1 MEKRS
6 YFLPEK
12 TAYEAKMD
20 AQKLAFAPIMFQAT
34 LCLRDLGIL
43 DYLLKHG
50 EKNREELSEAL
61 GLSLYAT
68 TVLLEAGLSLGLV
81 FLKEDKYELSKTG
94 YFVVADEMTV
104 ANFDFTNDVNYL
116 GMHAL
121 KESLLNGKPEGLKVF
136 GEWPTVYEAL
146 SQLPEQVKKSWFA
159 FDHYYSDHAFPEV
172 LPLIYEKPIENLLD
186 IGANTGK
193 WTLQNLK
200 YDPQVEVSLMDLPGQ
215 INVAKANVEAAGFA
229 NRVHYIEANVLQPL
243 PAIEKR
249 FDAIWMSQ
257 FLDCF
262 SEDEIFFILSQ
273 VKGLLAADGSIYI
286 LETFWD
292 HQPNEGATHS
302 LHATSLYFTC
312 IANGNSRMYHSQ
324 DLYVQ
329 IEKAGLE
336 VSKEVQNIGMGH
348 TLLQC
353 KLKK

>member
-1 MEKRS
+1 MKKRT

-12 TAYEAKMD
+12 SAFEAKMD

-34 LCLRDLGIL
+34 MAMRDLGIL
-43 DYLLKHG
+43 AYLLKHG
-50 EKNREELSEAL
+50 KQTSDHLSEAL
-61 GLSLYAT
+61 GLTPYAC

-81 FLKEDKYELSKTG
+81 RLEEDLYDLSKTG

-116 GMHAL
+116 GMQHL
-121 KESLLNGKPEGLKVF
+121 KDSLVNGKPEGLKVF

-146 SQLPEQVKKSWFA
+146 SQLPEQAKKSWFA

-172 LPLIYEKPIENLLD
+172 LPLIYKKTVKHLLD

-200 YDPQVEVSLMDLPGQ
+200 YDDQVEVSLMDLPGQ
-215 INVAKANVEAAGFA
+215 INVAKANVEKNGFA
-229 NRVHYIEANVLQPL
+229 DRVHYIEANVLKPL
-243 PAIEKR
+243 PQIEKR

-262 SEDEIFFILSQ
+262 SEEEVRYILTQ
-273 VKGLLAADGSIYI
+273 VRNLIAEDGCIYI

-312 IANGNSRMYHSQ
+312 IANGNSRMYHSD
-324 DLYVQ
+324 DLYEQ
-329 IEKAGLE
+329 IEKAGLYVKRE
-336 VSKEVQNIGMGH
+336 VRNIGMGH

-353 KLKK
+353 EKK